1 MNIYIR
7 HFSTAARE
15 RGYWPR
21 DFGARLDSCVRER
34 IYYGIQKNTNV
45 KRVLKFK
52 TAVVALAS
60 DSLRN
65 TTETELFR
73 EVHNR
78 ELVFWD

>member
-1 MNIYIR
+1 
-7 HFSTAARE
+7 
-15 RGYWPR
+15 
-21 DFGARLDSCVRER
+21 
-34 IYYGIQKNTNV
+34 V